1 MTPSLTHPLIMLN
14 YCFFVLS
21 CPLSSD
27 CAEHICRC
35 SPQAWDEKV
44 AREAANPRLSISP
57 APEEVEKDAKKEE
70 EDETE
75 EDDKN
80 DQQHLSVCLL
90 GLGTNE

>member
-1 MTPSLTHPLIMLN
+1 M
-14 YCFFVLS
+14 
-21 CPLSSD
+21 SSD